1 MPLRAMWPKM
11 VWKLASRL
19 RVNVM
24 KYRDIEIPISKNS
37 LDCLSVSKRYDWL
50 WLLGYSDD
58 HDEIDQTELLK
69 NIENRADDFYHG
81 YPEFLDNC
89 CCNSD
94 LDNQDLIY
102 LTKGYVLME
111 ELISGW
117 GSGSTAP
124 SARLVDL
131 LLHRMNYENAEDKR
145 VIDDLTRW
153 ITNKSSNVYA
163 IFGTSMYVG
172 CTTFEEFEAAKK
184 QRDEEKAQ
192 RQFEHK
198 RREYMRKNRLD
209 PDDWLD

>member
-1 MPLRAMWPKM
+1 
-11 VWKLASRL
+11 
-19 RVNVM
+19 M
-24 KYRDIEIPISKNS
+24 KYRDIEIPISKKS
-37 LDCLSVSKRYDWL
+37 MDCLSVTKRYDWL

-58 HDEIDQTELLK
+58 HDEINQTKLLS

-81 YPEFLDNC
+81 YPEFLDNE

-102 LTKGYVLME
+102 LAKGYVLME
-111 ELISGW
+111 ELINGW

-124 SARLVDL
+124 SARLIDL
-131 LLHRMNYENAEDKR
+131 LFHRMNYENAEDKQ

-153 ITNKSSNVYA
+153 IANKSSNQCA
-163 IFGTSMYVG
+163 IFGTSMYEG
-172 CTTFEEFEAAKK
+172 CATFDEFYIAQK

-198 RREYMRKNRLD
+198 RREYMRKNGLD
-209 PDDWLD
+209 QDDWLD